1 MWRMKFKNL
10 ICDSNH
16 SSLTLLWDIHT
27 PEFLASLPPTACPSL
42 MLAPACGSVSELSS
56 ASPRLSLQTFFFP
69 GLLTWWSHTV
79 SAVNISRLLIPNFYL
94 TYTYKMYT
102 TDWAVPQ
109 INMSRMDMISHPPSL
124 ALKVFLILVLSISL
138 RHFFSFSNS

>member
-1 MWRMKFKNL
+1 MKFKNL

-16 SSLTLLWDIHT
+16 SSLTLCETYTLLNFWLLYH
-27 PEFLASLPPTACPSL
+27 LLHVPPLCWLLLVGLS
-42 MLAPACGSVSELSS
+42 LSS
-56 ASPRLSLQTFFFP
+56 AVQSPGLSLQTFFFP
-69 GLLTWWSHTV
+69 ELLTWWSHTV
-79 SAVNISRLLIPNFYL
+79 SVVNISRLLIPNFYL
-94 TYTYKMYT
+94 MYTYKMYT

-109 INMSRMDMISHPPSL
+109 INMSRTDMISHPPSL